1 MKNQYVTSDQKK
13 TETHRTR
20 ITVVGNIIYYPGE
33 VSMHTPDSTTMKQH
47 VNSAIFDIKF

>member
-13 TETHRTR
+13 TETHRKR
-20 ITVVGNIIYYPGE
+20 IAVVGNLIDYPGE
-33 VSMHTPDSTTMKQH
+33 VRTHTPDSTTMKQH